1 MLKTLLIQSIYKL
14 SDDSMEDQIND
25 RLSFM
30 RFLKLTPGAKVPDTK
45 TIWLFLNEFNEAKLA
60 KGLFDPFDSYLKT
73 MALALRR
80 DKL

>member
-1 MLKTLLIQSIYKL
+1 MGRVLIHFGNTALGVAKINVGSKPFDVILMLKTLLIQSIYKL

-45 TIWLFLNEFNEAKLA
+45 TI
-60 KGLFDPFDSYLKT
+60 
-73 MALALRR
+73 
-80 DKL
+80 